1 MSTEITTIVTAA
13 RAAIDEA
20 IRVAR
25 KTTNDG
31 KGIDDHQVHAE
42 RIAYAATEV
51 AAAEAL
57 EAYAAER
64 RAAGGG
70 DATMDK
76 MAAAFAGEIAAK
88 LGATIDAHEADFGPA
103 AGVLDKTL

>member
-1 MSTEITTIVTAA
+1 MSTETKVILTAA

-20 IRVAR
+20 IGAA
-25 KTTNDG
+25 KKATNDG

-57 EAYAAER
+57 EAYAA
-64 RAAGGG
+64 
-70 DATMDK
+70 
-76 MAAAFAGEIAAK
+76 
-88 LGATIDAHEADFGPA
+88 
-103 AGVLDKTL
+103 